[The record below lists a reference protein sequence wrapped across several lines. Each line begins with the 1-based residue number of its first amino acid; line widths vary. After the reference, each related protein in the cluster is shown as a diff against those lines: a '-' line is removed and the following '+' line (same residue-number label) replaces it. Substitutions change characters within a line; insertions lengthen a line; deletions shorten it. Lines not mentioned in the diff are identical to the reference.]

1 MIRNSSD
8 LWWFDSG
15 TMSVVLGKEL
25 GGISQCSGCRH
36 CLCDG
41 CKKKMLNAIFPLHFF
56 FLEKQKFSL
65 DFFQLAKR
73 GTEDGLL
80 KKVKWCWVTF

>member
-1 MIRNSSD
+1 MVSLSARGVGTAFVMAAKKNAECYLPSS
-8 LWWFDSG
+8 L
-15 TMSVVLGKEL
+15 
-25 GGISQCSGCRH
+25 
-36 CLCDG
+36 
-41 CKKKMLNAIFPLHFF
+41 F